1 MVFSIFEREG
11 STVLTR
17 NDQRIIGAVMT
28 MKRDSLYVV
37 LFLAAC
43 TLCTSCAT
51 SRNSQFTTNDDL
63 YVYKETIRNRVERSI
78 HQTMTIDA
86 LRAKVEKMGRGASLS
101 QITGERALNDL
112 LYLIE
117 KNEAQLDEEI
127 RTLQEIL
134 TRTPPGVGTFRQSDD
149 TGAE

>member
-1 MVFSIFEREG
+1 
-11 STVLTR
+11 
-17 NDQRIIGAVMT
+17 
-28 MKRDSLYVV
+28 
-37 LFLAAC
+37 
-43 TLCTSCAT
+43 
-51 SRNSQFTTNDDL
+51 
-63 YVYKETIRNRVERSI
+63 
-78 HQTMTIDA
+78 MTIDA

-134 TRTPPGVGTFRQSDD
+134 TRTPPGVGTYRQSDD

>member
-1 MVFSIFEREG
+1 
-11 STVLTR
+11 
-17 NDQRIIGAVMT
+17 
-28 MKRDSLYVV
+28 MKRYRLNVV
-37 LFLAAC
+37 LILAAC
-43 TLCTSCAT
+43 TLCSSCAT
-51 SRNSQFTTNDDL
+51 SRNSQLTTNDDL

-86 LRAKVEKMGRGASLS
+86 LRAKVEKTGRGASLS
-101 QITGERALNDL
+101 QITGECALNDL

>member
-1 MVFSIFEREG
+1 
-11 STVLTR
+11 
-17 NDQRIIGAVMT
+17 
-28 MKRDSLYVV
+28 MKRYRLNVV
-37 LFLAAC
+37 LILAAC
-43 TLCTSCAT
+43 TLCSSCAT
-51 SRNSQFTTNDDL
+51 SRNSQLTTNDDL